1 MTNRMGGDMRL
12 LADLG
17 IQVDPKTN
25 ADRIRSMSEKELA
38 VLLYSVFGVDDQKIA
53 FCKNKAECNAMLD
66 ADEDIPEAMC
76 LQCLMDWLKQPYS
89 GGV

>member
-1 MTNRMGGDMRL
+1 MTNKLDGDMRL

-17 IQVDPKTN
+17 IQVSQKTN
-25 ADRIRSMSEKELA
+25 ADRIRSMSEEELA
-38 VLLYSVFGVDDQKIA
+38 VLLYRVLGVDDQKIA
-53 FCKNKAECNAMLD
+53 FCQNKAECNALLD
-66 ADEDIPEAMC
+66 ADEDIPEPMC